1 VSRFDDRLADYVDVK
16 ERLRQFYDRHPEG
29 RVVTTKVRLTTKPD
43 GVPRVVVE
51 AAAYRNDDDAGV
63 RGWSWMVLPG
73 STPYTRGSELENVE
87 TSAWGRAIGALGIGI
102 DKSVASRD
110 EIDAKSVPPEPEP
123 IVDGLIGT
131 VEIGKPPVDM
141 SVRQTPEGD
150 IYGFRLGNGR
160 KKYQVV
166 ATGPLA
172 QTLGVAGLEAG
183 VRAQVWGEVVM
194 VPWDKDGK
202 KMPPY
207 ARVMLS
213 RIQTPEFTLPA
224 DDQPEAESVALF
236 DEADLEGVSA

>member
-1 VSRFDDRLADYVDVK
+1 
-16 ERLRQFYDRHPEG
+16 
-29 RVVTTKVRLTTKPD
+29 
-43 GVPRVVVE
+43 
-51 AAAYRNDDDAGV
+51 
-63 RGWSWMVLPG
+63 
-73 STPYTRGSELENVE
+73 
-87 TSAWGRAIGALGIGI
+87 
-102 DKSVASRD
+102 
-110 EIDAKSVPPEPEP
+110 
-123 IVDGLIGT
+123 
-131 VEIGKPPVDM
+131 M

-202 KMPPY
+202 TMPPY

-236 DEADLEGVSA
+236 DEADLADVTA